1 MNKPQ
6 LPHAGLE
13 FDVVC
18 IGADGREAWRE
29 RAKNLVPIEG
39 LNHMLGV
46 VLHGVTPI
54 TTWYIGLFEGN
65 ATPQLTI
72 TAATLPG
79 LLTECTTYAE
89 TTRVE
94 FVESAPANGNADN
107 AANLAAFTSTAD
119 KTIYGAFVSGAS
131 SKGATSSVILSA
143 FRFPSP
149 KPFSTGSKL
158 YVQGSPSIANPV

>member
-18 IGADGREAWRE
+18 IGADGREVWRE
-29 RAKNLVPIEG
+29 HAENLVPIEG

-46 VLHGVTPI
+46 VLKGVTPI

-65 ATPQLTI
+65 ATPQLSI

-89 TTRVE
+89 PTRVE
-94 FVESAPANGNADN
+94 FVEGNVANGNTDN
-107 AANLAAFTSTAD
+107 AANLAAFTSIAD

-131 SKGATSSVILSA
+131 TKGATSSVILSA

-158 YVQGSPSIANPV
+158 YVQGSPSIANPA